1 MEVSKSGDWG
11 SLTRTILTPF
21 AGPNIFLKER
31 NLIYVFEELSILLF
45 LKLSIE
51 I

>member
-1 MEVSKSGDWG
+1 MEESESRDWS

-21 AGPNIFLKER
+21 EGPNIFLKER
-31 NLIYVFEELSILLF
+31 NLIYVFELSILLF